1 MTTPFEDLIR
11 ATLSDLAEEAPR
23 VQDQLTPAER
33 RFRNRRRTTLTLGAA
48 GVVAAVLIGA
58 PIALAAGG
66 EAPRPAAPPTPAGT
80 TAPPSPAEPTVVPS
94 PSGTA
99 TAVPSPPGDP
109 APPSPS
115 ATPPGRPSRPGGP
128 VPSPSGPGDPT
139 AVPSPSGP
147 GEPEPWPIPTPT
159 PRG

>member
-1 MTTPFEDLIR
+1 MIR
-11 ATLSDLAEEAPR
+11 ATLSDLAEEAPG

-33 RFRNRRRTTLTLGAA
+33 RFRNRRRTTMTLGAA
-48 GVVAAVLIGA
+48 CVVAAVLIGA

-66 EAPRPAAPPTPAGT
+66 GEAPRPAAPATPAGT

-99 TAVPSPPGDP
+99 TALPSTPGDP
-109 APPSPS
+109 TAPSPS
-115 ATPPGRPSRPGGP
+115 ATPPGRPGRPGGP

-147 GEPEPWPIPTPT
+147 GEPEPWPTPTPT

>member
-33 RFRNRRRTTLTLGAA
+33 RFRNRRRTTLTVGAA
-48 GVVAAVLIGA
+48 GVMAAVLIGA

-66 EAPRPAAPPTPAGT
+66 GDAPRPAAPPAPAGT
-80 TAPPSPAEPTVVPS
+80 TAPPSPAGPTVVPS

-99 TAVPSPPGDP
+99 TAMPSPPGDP
-109 APPSPS
+109 APSPS
-115 ATPPGRPSRPGGP
+115 ATQPGRPSRPGGP

-147 GEPEPWPIPTPT
+147 GEPWPTPTPT

>member
-66 EAPRPAAPPTPAGT
+66 GDAPRPAAPS
-80 TAPPSPAEPTVVPS
+80 APP
-94 PSGTA
+94 
-99 TAVPSPPGDP
+99 
-109 APPSPS
+109 
-115 ATPPGRPSRPGGP
+115 
-128 VPSPSGPGDPT
+128 
-139 AVPSPSGP
+139 
-147 GEPEPWPIPTPT
+147 
-159 PRG
+159 